1 MAVIQIR
8 QQVPIMIADN
18 VQATFISFDGLKDDK
33 EHVALYFDGQKG
45 DGAPLVR
52 LHSECLT
59 GDVFGSQRC
68 DCQSQLH
75 AAIRNMHEQGGYILY
90 LRQEGRGIGLKA
102 KLDAYHFQITQGM
115 DTYEANRHIGHA
127 EDIRDYEDAAGM
139 LKALGICSVRLFSN
153 NPNKASQLLQHGID
167 VTEMVSTGRF
177 ETEDN
182 IHYLETKAAKGG
194 HEF

>member
-1 MAVIQIR
+1 MAEITIR
-8 QQVPIMIADN
+8 QQVPIMIADD

-33 EHVALYFDGQKG
+33 EHIALHFEGQKTE
-45 DGAPLVR
+45 GAPLVR

-75 AAIRNMHEQGGYILY
+75 AAIRNMDEHGGYILY

-139 LKALGICSVRLFSN
+139 LKALGIPSIRLFSN
-153 NPNKASQLLQHGID
+153 NPNKASQLMQYGVE
-167 VTEMVSTGRF
+167 VTEMVPTGRF

-182 IHYLETKAAKGG
+182 VHYLKTKAAKGG
-194 HEF
+194 HQF